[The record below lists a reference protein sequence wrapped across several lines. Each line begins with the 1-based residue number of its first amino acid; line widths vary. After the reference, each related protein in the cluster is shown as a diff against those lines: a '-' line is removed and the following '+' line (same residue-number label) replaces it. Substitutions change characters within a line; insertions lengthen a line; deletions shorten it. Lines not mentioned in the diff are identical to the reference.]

1 MKRPFEHL
9 QSLLLIWQD
18 MSVVLLCIHCMPLSQ
33 EGEFIDV
40 FLLPYD
46 GLYDA
51 LLVSRTSLPLSICCS
66 S

>member
-1 MKRPFEHL
+1 M
-9 QSLLLIWQD
+9 
-18 MSVVLLCIHCMPLSQ
+18 Q

-51 LLVSRTSLPLSICCS
+51 LLVSFSRLLDTL
-66 S
+66 